1 MQRAVTIIEN
11 YFGPVFIQ
19 RLIYGKNTLCTWK
32 CVWNINW
39 AAKIGFASLVTSL
52 KSISETRKPTEAT
65 AEEVNYEF
73 IFLTSLMYE

>member
-1 MQRAVTIIEN
+1 MYLKMCLEHKLSCQDRFCFFSN
-11 YFGPVFIQ
+11 KF
-19 RLIYGKNTLCTWK
+19 K
-32 CVWNINW
+32 
-39 AAKIGFASLVTSL
+39 TSL